1 MADGTD
7 DQASNATQRIRRR
20 AQTAREEV
28 EGRIHDVEERIH
40 DIEARAREMDA
51 RIEKR
56 VGRNLPKALFF
67 GLVLGL
73 SLLFSLIFVT
83 ELFMLFGAA
92 LVVFTSYE
100 LASALRFAGR
110 DVPRIPVVVA
120 SLGVIA
126 PAYYFG
132 AVGLWAAFLAGVA
145 LVTVWRLVEQL
156 RPSLR
161 NDPAVSLPTDLA
173 AGIFVLAYVS
183 LLGGFAVV
191 MTATDGGEWW
201 TLAYLIIVIC
211 IDIGAYASGLAF
223 GKTPMAPRISPK
235 KTWEG
240 FAGAVAV
247 ALIAGVLLAL
257 FMLGQPWWVGLILA
271 AAMVVTATVGD
282 LTESLVKRDLG
293 IKDIST
299 WLPGH
304 GGFLDRLDSIL
315 PSTVAAYLVFLAFG
329 VA

>member
-7 DQASNATQRIRRR
+7 DRAPRATQRIRQR
-20 AQTAREEV
+20 AQNARDEV
-28 EGRIHDVEERIH
+28 EGRIHEVEERIH

-56 VGRNLPKALFF
+56 VGRNLPKALLF
-67 GLVLGL
+67 GLILGF
-73 SLLFSLIFVT
+73 SLLFSLIFVS

-110 DVPRIPVVVA
+110 DVPRVPVVIA

-132 AVGLWAAFLAGVA
+132 ALGLWVAFLAGVA
-145 LVTVWRLVEQL
+145 LVTLWRLVEQV

-191 MTATDGGEWW
+191 MTATEGGEWW

-240 FAGAVAV
+240 FAGAVVV
-247 ALIAGVLLAL
+247 ALVAGVLLAL

-271 AAMVVTATVGD
+271 AAMTVTATVGD

-329 VA
+329 AA

>member
-1 MADGTD
+1 MADGRNDEASTATD
-7 DQASNATQRIRRR
+7 RIRRKAR
-20 AQTAREEV
+20 TARGEV
-28 EGRIHDVEERIH
+28 EGRIHEVEERIH

-67 GLVLGL
+67 GLVLGFA
-73 SLLFSLIFVT
+73 LLFSLIFVT

-110 DVPRIPVVVA
+110 DVPRIPVVIA
-120 SLGVIA
+120 SVGVIA

-132 AVGLWAAFLAGVA
+132 AAGLWWAFLAGAA

-161 NDPAVSLPTDLA
+161 NDPAVSLSTDLA
-173 AGIFVLAYVS
+173 AGIFVLAYVA

-191 MTATDGGEWW
+191 MTAAEGGEWW

-211 IDIGAYASGLAF
+211 IDIGAYVSGLSF
-223 GKTPMAPRISPK
+223 GKTPMAPKISPK

-247 ALIAGVLLAL
+247 ALLAGVLLAI
-257 FMLGQPWWVGLILA
+257 FMLGEAWWVGLILA
-271 AAMVVTATVGD
+271 GAMIVTATVGD
-282 LTESLVKRDLG
+282 LTESLLKRDLG

-315 PSTVAAYLVFLAFG
+315 PSTIAAYLVFLAFG
-329 VA
+329 GS

>member
-7 DQASNATQRIRRR
+7 DRAPRATQRLRQR
-20 AQTAREEV
+20 AQNARDEV
-28 EGRIHDVEERIH
+28 EGRIHEVEERIH
-40 DIEARAREMDA
+40 EIEARAREMDA

-56 VGRNLPKALFF
+56 VGRNLPKALLF
-67 GLVLGL
+67 GLILGF
-73 SLLFSLIFVT
+73 SLLFSLIFVS

-110 DVPRIPVVVA
+110 DVPRVPVVIA

-132 AVGLWAAFLAGVA
+132 ALGLWVAFLAGVA
-145 LVTVWRLVEQL
+145 LVTLWRLVEQV

-173 AGIFVLAYVS
+173 AGFFVLAYVS

-191 MTATDGGEWW
+191 MTATEGGEWW
-201 TLAYLIIVIC
+201 TLAYLIIVVC

-240 FAGAVAV
+240 FAGAVVV
-247 ALIAGVLLAL
+247 ALVAGVLLAL

-271 AAMVVTATVGD
+271 AAMIVTATVGD

-329 VA
+329 AA

>member
-7 DQASNATQRIRRR
+7 DRAPRATQRLRQR
-20 AQTAREEV
+20 AQNARDEV
-28 EGRIHDVEERIH
+28 EGRIHEVEERIH

-56 VGRNLPKALFF
+56 VGRNLPKALLF
-67 GLVLGL
+67 GLILGF
-73 SLLFSLIFVT
+73 SLLFSLIFVS

-110 DVPRIPVVVA
+110 DVPRVPVVIA

-132 AVGLWAAFLAGVA
+132 ALGLWVAFLAGVA
-145 LVTVWRLVEQL
+145 LVTLWRLVEQV

-191 MTATDGGEWW
+191 MTATEGGKWW
-201 TLAYLIIVIC
+201 TLAYLIIVVC

-240 FAGAVAV
+240 FAGAVVV
-247 ALIAGVLLAL
+247 ALVAGVLLAL

-271 AAMVVTATVGD
+271 AAMIVTATVGD

-329 VA
+329 AA

>member
-20 AQTAREEV
+20 AQTARDEV

-156 RPSLR
+156 RPSPR

-271 AAMVVTATVGD
+271 AAMVVTATIGD

>member
-7 DQASNATQRIRRR
+7 DRAPRATQRIRQR
-20 AQTAREEV
+20 AQNARDEV
-28 EGRIHDVEERIH
+28 EGRIHEVEERIH

-56 VGRNLPKALFF
+56 VGRNLPKALLF
-67 GLVLGL
+67 GLILGF
-73 SLLFSLIFVT
+73 SLLFSLIFVS

-110 DVPRIPVVVA
+110 DVPRVPVVIA

-132 AVGLWAAFLAGVA
+132 ALGLWVAFLAGVA
-145 LVTVWRLVEQL
+145 LVTLWRLVEQV

-191 MTATDGGEWW
+191 MTATEGGKWW

-240 FAGAVAV
+240 FAGAVVV
-247 ALIAGVLLAL
+247 ALVAGVLLAL

-271 AAMVVTATVGD
+271 AAMIVTATVGD

-329 VA
+329 AA

>member
-20 AQTAREEV
+20 AQTARDEV

-271 AAMVVTATVGD
+271 AAMVVTATIGD

>member
-7 DQASNATQRIRRR
+7 DRAPRATQRIRQR
-20 AQTAREEV
+20 AQNARDEV
-28 EGRIHDVEERIH
+28 EGRIHEVEERIH

-56 VGRNLPKALFF
+56 VGRNLPKALLF
-67 GLVLGL
+67 GLILGF
-73 SLLFSLIFVT
+73 SLLFSLIFVS

-110 DVPRIPVVVA
+110 DVPRVPVVIA

-132 AVGLWAAFLAGVA
+132 ALGLWVAFLAGVA
-145 LVTVWRLVEQL
+145 LVTLWRLVEQV

-191 MTATDGGEWW
+191 MTATEGGEWW

-240 FAGAVAV
+240 FAGAVVV
-247 ALIAGVLLAL
+247 ALVAGVLLAL

-271 AAMVVTATVGD
+271 AAMIVTATVGD

-329 VA
+329 AA